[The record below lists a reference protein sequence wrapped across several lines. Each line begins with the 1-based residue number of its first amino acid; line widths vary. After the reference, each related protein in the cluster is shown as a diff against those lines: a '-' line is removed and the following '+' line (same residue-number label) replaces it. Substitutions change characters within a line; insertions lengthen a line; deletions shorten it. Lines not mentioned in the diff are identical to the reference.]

1 MLKKFH
7 LRGVIVISALTNRI
21 FLFYDIVIDTKKG
34 GKMATT
40 TISPKYQVVIPK
52 EIRKK
57 LHLKSG
63 QKMTVVTKGGVI
75 YFIPEKPLAL
85 FKGFLKGMKTDGIRE
100 DKER

>member
-1 MLKKFH
+1 
-7 LRGVIVISALTNRI
+7 
-21 FLFYDIVIDTKKG
+21 
-34 GKMATT
+34 MATT

-52 EIRKK
+52 EIREK

-75 YFIPEKPLAL
+75 YYIPEKPLAL
-85 FKGFLKGMKTDGIRE
+85 FKGFLKGMKTEGIRE